1 MSLGTQIV
9 LAAVLGVV
17 GFVGTLYSQDDFI
30 FEVLMR
36 GSILF
41 LAIHAIR
48 HLLGL
53 GKVKE

>member
-1 MSLGTQIV
+1 MPLGTQIA

-17 GFVGTLYSQDDFI
+17 GFIGTLFSQDDII
-30 FEVLMR
+30 FGVLMR

-48 HLLGL
+48 RLLGL
-53 GKVKE
+53 GKVKQ